1 MLLSCCPLDAPGDS
15 LLGSSRTAK
24 ACPPRSFAERST
36 IEAGVVTQ
44 SAVGRK
50 SSSSS
55 MDSSS
60 SSSAVVRV
68 AACSKMGFTV
78 APAVRRGV
86 EGGGR
91 GVGGGRS
98 AWNGG
103 GRSAA
108 RVDRVCVRP
117 AYVYRGTSTEE
128 ERAMLAPIVSGPCS
142 SAASRR

>member
-1 MLLSCCPLDAPGDS
+1 MLCCPLDAPGDS

-44 SAVGRK
+44 SAVERK

-55 MDSSS
+55 RDSSS

-68 AACSKMGFTV
+68 AACSKMGCTV
-78 APAVRRGV
+78 APAVRRGWRV
-86 EGGGR
+86 DGAEWE
-91 GVGGGRS
+91 VGGGQ
-98 AWNGG
+98 
-103 GRSAA
+103 
-108 RVDRVCVRP
+108 P
-117 AYVYRGTSTEE
+117 TSTEE